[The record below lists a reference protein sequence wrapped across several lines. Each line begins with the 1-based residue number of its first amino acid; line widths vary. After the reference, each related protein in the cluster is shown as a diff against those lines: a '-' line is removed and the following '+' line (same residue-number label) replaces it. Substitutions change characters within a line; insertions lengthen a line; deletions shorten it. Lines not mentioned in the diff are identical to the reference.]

1 MIETRQIIIFLAAF
15 LIVAVAANQIS
26 RVFQRI
32 RLPLITGLLVIG
44 IIAGPDILGL
54 ISQEAISN
62 LGFINDIALAFIAF
76 AVGSELYLNEMRSRF
91 RSIAWMTASQMVITF
106 VLSSLGVYLLA
117 DMIPF
122 MRNMEP
128 DDRIAVSILVGTIFI
143 ARSPASAIAIV
154 NELRARGPFT
164 QTALGV
170 TVIKDFLVIML
181 FALTLTISETF
192 ITGES
197 FNIAFAGRIILE
209 LMLALAF
216 GYILGKLMN
225 LVLSFQFSFWIKTG
239 IILLLGL
246 GTFRLGVF
254 IRELTREYFFSEI
267 LVEPLL
273 ICIIG
278 SFIVI
283 NYSKHRLE
291 FLNLIRRSG
300 PPVYA
305 IFFTL
310 IGSTISL
317 AVLSQVWLI
326 AVILFGIRLLALVVA
341 GFTGGTLAGDPMK
354 FNKVAWMPYITQAG
368 VSIGLT
374 AIVATEFLE
383 WGSQFVTIILA
394 VIIINQL
401 VGPPLFKWAL
411 TYVRESHV
419 RADGKIMEPELSA
432 VLFGIE
438 NQSIALARQL
448 INHGW
453 RIKIAALQE
462 EQFEEYIASDL
473 NIIKIDAID
482 LDTMKKL
489 EADKAGAIVTMLSD
503 EENFRICELAYE
515 NFGTRDVIVRLNQ
528 RTNFNKFHQLGA
540 KIVEPSTAIV
550 SLLDHFVRSPQATSL
565 LLGMQEDQDTI
576 EIELQNPDLHGLA
589 IRNLRLP
596 HDIIILS
603 VTRGDQ
609 MIISHGYTRLRT
621 GDILTLV
628 GSRNSLEVARVKFGK

>member
-1 MIETRQIIIFLAAF
+1 MVETRQIIIFLAAF

-54 ISQEAISN
+54 ISPEAVSN

-91 RSIAWMTASQMVITF
+91 KSIAWMTATQIVITF
-106 VLSSLGVYLLA
+106 ILSSVGVYLLA

-128 DDRIAVSILVGTIFI
+128 NDRIAISILVGTIFI

-164 QTALGV
+164 RTSLGV
-170 TVIKDFLVIML
+170 TVVIDFLVIML
-181 FALTLTISETF
+181 FALTLSISETF

-197 FNIAFAGRIILE
+197 FNISFAGRIILE
-209 LMLALAF
+209 LTLALAC
-216 GYILGKLMN
+216 GYILGKLIS
-225 LVLSFQFSFWIKTG
+225 LILSFKIHFWIKTI
-239 IILLLGL
+239 IILLIGFL
-246 GTFRLGVF
+246 TFILSDY
-254 IRELTREYFFSEI
+254 IREFTRDHFFSEI
-267 LVEPLL
+267 LIEPLL
-273 ICIIG
+273 ICIVG
-278 SFIVI
+278 SFVVI
-283 NYSKHRLE
+283 NYSKHRME
-291 FLNLIRRSG
+291 FLNLIKRSG

-310 IGSTISL
+310 VGSTISL
-317 AVLSQVWLI
+317 AVLSKVWLI
-326 AVILFGIRLLALVVA
+326 AVILFGVRFLAMILA

-354 FNKVAWMPYITQAG
+354 FNKIAWTPYITQAG

-374 AIVATEFLE
+374 LIVATEFQE
-383 WGSQFVTIILA
+383 WGSQFVTIVLA

-419 RADGKIMEPELSA
+419 RADGSIREPELSA
-432 VLFGIE
+432 VIFGIE

-453 RIKIAALQE
+453 RVKIAALQE
-462 EQFEEYIASDL
+462 EQFEEYAASDL
-473 NIIKIDAID
+473 NIIKIDTID
-482 LDTMKKL
+482 LETMKQL
-489 EADKAGAIVTMLSD
+489 EAHKAGAIVNLLSD

-528 RTNFNKFHQLGA
+528 RSNFNKFHQLGA
-540 KIVEPSTAIV
+540 KIVEPYTAIV

-565 LLGMQEDQDTI
+565 LLGMQRDQDTI

-596 HDIIILS
+596 QDIIILS

-609 MIISHGYTRLRT
+609 MIITHGYTRLRT

-628 GSRNSLEVARVKFGK
+628 GSKESLEVVRGKFSR